1 MSGLE
6 PAVLWLAGICAA
18 LLGTWG
24 FVEKVYSKVHAP
36 IENMEKRIKE
46 LEAKVGSNND
56 KLSSDHEAL
65 AKQEKINTLIL
76 RSCSLL
82 MRHCADNNHTGQL
95 QRQADAVDEFMLE
108 ESGSF

>member
-18 LLGTWG
+18 LLGIWG
-24 FVEKVYSKVHAP
+24 FIEKIYNKMHHP
-36 IENMEKRIKE
+36 IEE
-46 LEAKVGSNND
+46 LESRVKKIEEKVGSNAGELD
-56 KLSSDHEAL
+56 ADHAAL

-95 QRQADAVDEFMLE
+95 QHQADAVDEFMLE

>member
-18 LLGTWG
+18 LLGIWG
-24 FVEKVYSKVHAP
+24 FVEKVYSKAHAP

-46 LEAKVGSNND
+46 LEAKVGSNNYE
-56 KLSSDHEAL
+56 LSSDHEAL

-95 QRQADAVDEFMLE
+95 QHQADAVDEFMLE